1 MSLTLKSIYPVNPDY
16 GVYQGVPIARYYID
30 KYMAANASKISGS
43 VLEFGGPTYA
53 ANLNCSYDIVDID
66 RNNSVANVHLD
77 ICDDLR
83 RGFPSKQYDFII
95 CTAVLQLVS
104 NPQKALDNMHALLK
118 PGGAL
123 ILAEKCLSKMDS
135 WSASVDRWR
144 FTPNG
149 LQLLLAAFSRVQ
161 MTSFGNVYAICAY
174 LLGIPAGEIEKDKLD
189 YVDPEYPLVS
199 IAYAER

>member
-1 MSLTLKSIYPVNPDY
+1 MSLTLGSIYPVNPDY
-16 GVYQGVPIARYYID
+16 GIYQGVPIARYYID
-30 KYMAANASKISGS
+30 KYMASIAPKISGR
-43 VLEFGGPTYA
+43 VLEFGSPTYA
-53 ANLNCSYDIVDID
+53 ANLDCNYDIIDID
-66 RNNSVANVHLD
+66 RNNSVATVHLD

-83 RGFPSKQYDFII
+83 RGFPSKRYDFII

-104 NPQKALDNMHALLK
+104 NPQKALENMHALLN

-135 WSASVDRWR
+135 WFPSVDRWR

-149 LQLLLAAFSRVQ
+149 LQLLLSSFSRVQ
-161 MTSFGNVYAICAY
+161 ITSFGNVYAICAY
-174 LLGIPAGEIEKDKLD
+174 LLGIPAKEIEEEKLD
-189 YVDPEYPLVS
+189 YEDPEYPLVS